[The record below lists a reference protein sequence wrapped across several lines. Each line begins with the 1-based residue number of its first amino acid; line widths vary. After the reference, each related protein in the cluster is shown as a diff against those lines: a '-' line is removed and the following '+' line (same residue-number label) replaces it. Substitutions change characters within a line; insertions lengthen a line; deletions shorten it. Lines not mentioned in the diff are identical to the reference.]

1 MLFLALNRH
10 CTFSILRLNPQRSWE
25 VFRSMPDLISL
36 HLWHVFASMF
46 LLLSCFLSHLV
57 FLVSLCY
64 NFPNQI
70 WKENYYVF
78 KIGFV
83 TIYSLKHH
91 SLSFHLGSCW
101 FNIILALYLLQKSQA
116 FFYWNNWY
124 HPSSTGL
131 LLYVRFSNHSELP
144 LSINEIAV
152 LHNNHE
158 YISNKISVRVLEQI
172 HKSGK
177 QIISQHD
184 SYSMQFPINL
194 APLCGDSGYLF
205 FSAEKDDFPPLSK
218 QATLIIRTNR
228 GREVRK
234 TLSLGNLLD

>member
-1 MLFLALNRH
+1 MSLKSVLSLFTRSNITLFLSIWGAVGSTLSWLYTFYKNH
-10 CTFSILRLNPQRSWE
+10 KHFSIE
-25 VFRSMPDLISL
+25 I
-36 HLWHVFASMF
+36 
-46 LLLSCFLSHLV
+46 
-57 FLVSLCY
+57 
-64 NFPNQI
+64 
-70 WKENYYVF
+70 
-78 KIGFV
+78 IG
-83 TIYSLKHH
+83 
-91 SLSFHLGSCW
+91 
-101 FNIILALYLLQKSQA
+101 
-116 FFYWNNWY
+116 Y

-194 APLCGDSGYLF
+194 SPLCGDSGYLF

-218 QATLIIRTNR
+218 QVTLIIRTNR

-234 TLSLGNLLD
+234 TLSLGNLVCSLLGRQLKK